1 MLKRRF
7 SITGL
12 PLVVLLAT
20 LTGCFSAGPAP
31 GDAEGAAPPE
41 EAARCITLD
50 EADRLADQVMQL
62 VNLERAAV
70 ELPPVVR
77 NETLEAIAAG
87 YACRMIEEEFFGHL
101 DPLTGRGPGER
112 AVAGKYAFYSVGE
125 NLAAGQKTA
134 ADVMKIWMESPPHRE
149 IILDSKWKEVGIAVR
164 AGGEYSI
171 YWVME
176 FGDPPTF

>member
-12 PLVVLLAT
+12 PLVLLLAT

-31 GDAEGAAPPE
+31 GDAEGTSE
-41 EAARCITLD
+41 ETARCITLD

-77 NETLEAIAAG
+77 NETLEAIAAD

-125 NLAAGQKTA
+125 NLAAGQRTA
-134 ADVMKIWMESPPHRE
+134 ADVMEIWMESPPHRE

>member
-1 MLKRRF
+1 M
-7 SITGL
+7 
-12 PLVVLLAT
+12 
-20 LTGCFSAGPAP
+20 
-31 GDAEGAAPPE
+31 
-41 EAARCITLD
+41 
-50 EADRLADQVMQL
+50 
-62 VNLERAAV
+62 
-70 ELPPVVR
+70 
-77 NETLEAIAAG
+77 
-87 YACRMIEEEFFGHL
+87 
-101 DPLTGRGPGER
+101 
-112 AVAGKYAFYSVGE
+112 GE